1 MSDNED
7 PHLTTDEQLEKMI
20 SETEQALAELR
31 AELSAH
37 RAERDREEAL
47 DQMPQLMDVTKA
59 RWRNVGVFISELT
72 SEMKSQ
78 RESPHRYVLR
88 DDSED

>member
-1 MSDNED
+1 MTDNGD
-7 PHLTTDEQLEKMI
+7 LHLSADEQLEKMI

-47 DQMPQLMDVTKA
+47 DLMPQLMDVTKA

-72 SEMKSQ
+72 NEMKSQ
-78 RESPHRYVLR
+78 RESPHRFVLR
-88 DDSED
+88 DDSAG

>member
-7 PHLTTDEQLEKMI
+7 PHLTADEQLEKMI

-59 RWRNVGVFISELT
+59 RWRTVGVFISELS
-72 SEMKSQ
+72 SEI
-78 RESPHRYVLR
+78 
-88 DDSED
+88 

>member
-1 MSDNED
+1 MPDNED
-7 PHLTTDEQLEKMI
+7 PHLTADEQLEKMI

>member
-1 MSDNED
+1 MPDNED
-7 PHLTTDEQLEKMI
+7 PHLTADEQLEKMI

-72 SEMKSQ
+72 SEIKSQ